1 MQLIAAFQLRREAPS
16 AGSAGSTALWSS
28 RKGEERGFFVCH
40 KRFDLVVT
48 HSKQAGHLVGG
59 AIPQPNPDYLR
70 RWPVQ
75 DAEAMKVFVFRHD
88 QQSVV
93 PRVAQIA
100 RSGAGA
106 RPMSPT
112 WMEPGYRSAS
122 APTRRAA
129 RFSSKSSLAGCSG
142 RRDTHNPALA
152 LGGERQA
159 GADVLAGELR
169 EVREDLVLAHP
180 GRKVG

>member
-1 MQLIAAFQLRREAPS
+1 LQLIAAFQLRREAPS

-93 PRVAQIA
+93 PRVGPDCTI
-100 RSGAGA
+100 
-106 RPMSPT
+106 
-112 WMEPGYRSAS
+112 
-122 APTRRAA
+122 
-129 RFSSKSSLAGCSG
+129 GC
-142 RRDTHNPALA
+142 R
-152 LGGERQA
+152 RQA
-159 GADVLAGELR
+159 DVADVDGTGL
-169 EVREDLVLAHP
+169 
-180 GRKVG
+180 